1 MILIQPS
8 KGKSMFYEF
17 YQNNSYGYYLDPAE
31 IVIVEAESAEEANS
45 IALENGI
52 YFCGVRAGK
61 DCSCCGDRWSQVYEG
76 NKIEEAD
83 FPVSNDRKQ
92 VLIIRKKGVNNA

>member
-1 MILIQPS
+1 
-8 KGKSMFYEF
+8 MFYEF

-61 DCSCCGDRWSQVYEG
+61 DCSCCGDRWSQVY
-76 NKIEEAD
+76 D
-83 FPVSNDRKQ
+83 FPRLHRRGPIEGEPEFLLND
-92 VLIIRKKGVNNA
+92 